1 MRMRVPRAP
10 LRPNSSLWMR
20 TSFGISMRR
29 PPSAFP
35 DASVVPVALLL
46 VFLDLALQGAQ
57 ADAEQVR
64 RLRAVAAGARQRF
77 EDRLALDRL
86 HRAPLTAVVARRR
99 LLAARSAGTQTT
111 TSAGLA
117 QVSRQIV
124 DVHDTALIG

>member
-29 PPSAFP
+29 PLPLSRSSS
-35 DASVVPVALLL
+35 SVVPIPL
-46 VFLDLALQGAQ
+46 VFVFLQLALQGAQ

-64 RLRAVAAGARQRF
+64 RLRAVAAGARQRL

-86 HRAPLTAVVARRR
+86 HGALLTALVVRRR
-99 LLAARSAGTQTT
+99 LLAARSAG
-111 TSAGLA
+111 A
-117 QVSRQIV
+117 
-124 DVHDTALIG
+124 